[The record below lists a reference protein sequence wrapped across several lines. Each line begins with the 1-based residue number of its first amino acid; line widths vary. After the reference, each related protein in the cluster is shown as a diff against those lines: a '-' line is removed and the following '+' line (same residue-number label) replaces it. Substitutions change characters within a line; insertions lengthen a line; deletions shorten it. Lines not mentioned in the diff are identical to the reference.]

1 MSRADRHPDN
11 RLTSSSGGPTL
22 ADAGQA
28 SAERPRITSPRETLR
43 QLLRTAHPHRAAFAR
58 SLWMLVAAASLQGLA
73 MSCLIPI
80 FRALLPMPPLPPGI
94 VPVPAPDVT
103 TRAGDAAAPL
113 AFEGPAAPHA
123 MPDGF
128 SQVGLA
134 PDWAAALPWLGLFT
148 VLTLAV
154 QLLRWQ
160 AQGFD
165 YNGLMADAIHSLRT
179 RLGEQ
184 LRRMPLL
191 RLQEKRTG
199 EMSAVL
205 LGHVDE
211 NLNYT
216 LMVCSIVINAILIP
230 LSAAL
235 GTLFWDWRLAAGI
248 LLIFPAILPLY
259 RWRRPQFQR
268 VIRELAVAHA
278 RCNGDILEYTQGLP
292 VLRASRC
299 TGVHARQL
307 HQSVLALEA
316 LQVESQRKGI
326 KPGLIIATVTE
337 AGMLLVMAAG
347 LTWVTQGSLD
357 PAILAAVTVM
367 LVRFGEPLSVF
378 IGISAIFELIETALK
393 QIDEVLAI
401 APLPRQE
408 PAQVPERFDIRFEDV
423 HFGYEAPA
431 ATSATTGIDR
441 PANTV
446 LRGLSAHLPA
456 RGLTAL
462 VGSSGCGKT
471 TLTRLLMRHADP
483 QAGRIT
489 IGGVDVRAIEPETL
503 NRLISVVFQDVHL
516 FDDTVL
522 NNIRMA
528 RPDASDEAV
537 RDAARKAHCLD
548 FIDALPRGWQTR
560 LGETGGKLSGG
571 ERQRISIA
579 RALLKD
585 APIVILDEP
594 TAALDTESERAV
606 QQAIETLVQDRTVIV
621 ITHRLSTIAGAGQI
635 LVIDDGQ
642 VAERGTHSELLARN
656 GRYAQLW
663 DAQQQAKPWRAGQV

>member
-1 MSRADRHPDN
+1 MNSTRLAHPDDKPA
-11 RLTSSSGGPTL
+11 SSPDSGSEPPNGMH
-22 ADAGQA
+22 DSVQA
-28 SAERPRITSPRETLR
+28 PRISSARETLR

-80 FRALLPMPPLPPGI
+80 FQALLPAGAVPL
-94 VPVPAPDVT
+94 
-103 TRAGDAAAPL
+103 AAP
-113 AFEGPAAPHA
+113 ASPAATASTGGAAEPH
-123 MPDGF
+123 GIT
-128 SQVGLA
+128 QLA
-134 PDWAAALPWLGLFT
+134 LSSDWQAALPWLITFT
-148 VLTLAV
+148 ALTLIV
-154 QLLRWQ
+154 QLLRWLS
-160 AQGFD
+160 QGFD

-184 LRRMPLL
+184 LRRMPLV

-216 LMVCSIVINAILIP
+216 LLVCGIVINAILIP
-230 LSAAL
+230 LAAAL
-235 GTLFWDWRLAAGI
+235 GTLYHDWRLAVGI

-259 RWRRPQFQR
+259 RWRRPQFQQ
-268 VIRELAVAHA
+268 VIRELAAAHA

-299 TGVHARQL
+299 AGARARQL
-307 HQSVLALEA
+307 QQSVKLLET
-316 LQVESQRKGI
+316 LQVQSQRKGVR
-326 KPGLIIATVTE
+326 PGVLIATTTE

-347 LTWVTQGSLD
+347 ITWVTQGSLD

-367 LVRFGEPLSVF
+367 LVRFGEPLGVF
-378 IGISAIFELIETALK
+378 IGISAIFELIETALR

-401 APLPRQE
+401 APLPQQQ
-408 PAQVPERFDIRFEDV
+408 PARVPDRFDIRFENV
-423 HFGYEAPA
+423 SFGYAD
-431 ATSATTGIDR
+431 TR
-441 PANTV
+441 V
-446 LRGLSAHLPA
+446 LKDLSAHFPA
-456 RGLTAL
+456 RSLTAL
-462 VGSSGCGKT
+462 IGPSGCGKT

-483 QAGRIT
+483 QSGRIT
-489 IGGVDVRAIEPETL
+489 IGDVDVRAIEAETL

-528 RPDASDEAV
+528 RPEASDDEV
-537 RDAARKAHCLD
+537 REAARKAHCLD
-548 FIDALPRGWQTR
+548 FIDTLPLGWQTR
-560 LGETGGKLSGG
+560 LGETGSRLSGG

-621 ITHRLSTIAGAGQI
+621 ITHRLSTVAGAGQI
-635 LVIDDGQ
+635 MVIDDGH
-642 VAERGTHSELLARN
+642 VVESGTHDELLSRN
-656 GRYAQLW
+656 GRHARLW
-663 DAQQQAKPWRAGQV
+663 HAQQQAKQWRAGRSRQHASAVDG